1 MKTCPRG
8 VADPMR
14 APPPSMRPCTVHAG
28 EKPLSGDQ
36 DKDPARE
43 RLRELLSGVI
53 SLEDTMEVGAVIEL
67 LRQVDDVP
75 VHLQPE
81 VLAILHS
88 FRALPRSTQDRL
100 LPILAEALNAS
111 DDEK

>member
-1 MKTCPRG
+1 M
-8 VADPMR
+8 
-14 APPPSMRPCTVHAG
+14 
-28 EKPLSGDQ
+28 SGDQ
-36 DKDPARE
+36 GNDPDKD

-53 SLEDTMEVGAVIEL
+53 SLEDTKEVGAVIDL
-67 LRQVDDVP
+67 LKQMDGVP

-100 LPILAEALNAS
+100 LPILAEVLNAS
-111 DDEK
+111 EDQK